1 MELWRRVNNIAD
13 LLGLGLWHLHIDERP
28 DAEGG
33 DGEYAKVRVEHYE
46 AHIVF
51 YKPYFEADELM
62 QLRVIVHELLHC
74 VFAPLDQVIET
85 LPAIVESFTESVSEL
100 GVKNEAALKAVAA
113 VMCTAIEENYD
124 QRAEDVVD
132 AIAAVVVFVNQHGL
146 ETGAK

>member
-28 DAEGG
+28 DASGE
-33 DGEYAKVRVEHYE
+33 DDEYAKVRVEHYE
-46 AHIVF
+46 ARITF
-51 YKPYFEADELM
+51 YKPYYEADELM

-85 LPAIVESFTESVSEL
+85 LPNIVESFTESIQ
-100 GVKNEAALKAVAA
+100 KIDTQDDAALKAVAA
-113 VMCTAIEENYD
+113 VMCTAIEENYE

-146 ETGAK
+146 EKAG